1 MQTGGWLRNRRLVIG
16 AYLGGLAL
24 GAYLISMPLAWQL
37 SGATQSDNDWGLTS
51 LACTAAFVVLHVVFL
66 LPIRKPDPGSGPRSL
81 LLSLIIAGGLIGSL
95 MIALALGVGH
105 AVLTFLDESGV
116 SNSFVLWSL
125 LGVGLVSWGVSTP
138 LLLAFM
144 RRSGRPEGALQRLA
158 ARLFVG
164 TIIEAAAMI
173 PLDVLVR
180 RKEDCVCATGTYLAL
195 TICGA
200 VGLFVL
206 GPAALLPILARR
218 RKRWYAGRCAVCG
231 YDMSRT
237 PQLERC
243 PECGSGWKRAAA

>member
-1 MQTGGWLRNRRLVIG
+1 MQTGGWLRNRRVVIG
-16 AYLGGLAL
+16 AYLGGIAL

-37 SGATQSDNDWGLTS
+37 SGSVGGENDWGLTS
-51 LACTAAFVVLHVVFL
+51 LLCTAVFVSLHVVFL
-66 LPIRKPDPGSGPRSL
+66 LPIRKPDTGAAPRSV
-81 LLSLIIAGGLIGSL
+81 LLSLIIAGGLIGAL

-105 AVLTFLDESGV
+105 AVLTFLDQSGV
-116 SNSFVLWSL
+116 SDSFLLWSL
-125 LGVGLVSWGVSTP
+125 LGVGVVSWALATP
-138 LLLAFM
+138 LLIAFT
-144 RRSGRPEGALQRLA
+144 RRGRPESVIQRVA

-218 RKRWYAGRCAVCG
+218 RKRWYAGRCEVCG

-237 PQLERC
+237 SQLDRC
-243 PECGSGWKRAAA
+243 PECGSGWKSSAA